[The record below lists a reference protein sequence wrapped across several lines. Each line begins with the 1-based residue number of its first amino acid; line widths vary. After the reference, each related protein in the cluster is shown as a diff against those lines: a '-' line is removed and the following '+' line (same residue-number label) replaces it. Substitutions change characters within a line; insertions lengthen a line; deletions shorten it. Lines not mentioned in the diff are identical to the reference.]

1 MTWYKTGAVTVTP
14 GSNAVI
20 GTGTSFIAN
29 SRVGDG
35 FRGPDGGWYEITN
48 IASDTAMSIS
58 PPYGA
63 PSAYAIAPL
72 QGYTKESADQLRA
85 ATKEIAGTATD
96 MSDQIDQAKESA
108 DAAKLSETNSKSSE
122 TNSAT
127 SSDKAKKWAEAGDGV
142 QVEPGKY
149 SAKAWASTAE
159 YYAGLS
165 STSENKAKASAD
177 AAAASAAVPLSTP
190 LTGLSV
196 AISSAIAASDTI
208 LLAFGKLQAQGT
220 LGGWGTP
227 KGIAVDINTLTASQQ
242 FNINTPATTANIPMK
257 LGSTTTPF
265 AAGSTGI
272 VSAWQN
278 GGTGHWQM
286 LVFDRNSNSIAYRRK
301 AAGIIQPD
309 DYLVVYPTGKT
320 VLDISQGGTG
330 GSTASDARIALGL
343 KTGAQADVTTSN
355 TDSDASRVM
364 RPGNF
369 GIGSYDPLIVAD
381 ANTIRMTGFYY
392 GTGSANTPETYGFIR
407 HQGAGAQDGL
417 QTFISAVTRIEY
429 KRILSSG
436 TWGAWDSGSSSAP
449 ITKRWT
455 SSALSGTAGSPMTLT
470 HNLGIKAKIINVYGT
485 MLTAAGGYSVGD
497 TIDFGSCPVT
507 LNGSLS
513 FNFTFYNSSV
523 NSLVAILGSSG
534 IALNNKTT
542 GGVTSLTSAQISLT
556 FEVMA

>member
-1 MTWYKTGAVTVTP
+1 
-14 GSNAVI
+14 
-20 GTGTSFIAN
+20 
-29 SRVGDG
+29 
-35 FRGPDGGWYEITN
+35 EITN

-190 LTGLSV
+190 LAGLSV

-208 LLAFGKLQAQGT
+208 LSAFGKLQAQGT
-220 LGGWGTP
+220 LSGWGTP
-227 KGIAVDINTLTASQQ
+227 KGIAADINALTVSQQ
-242 FNINTPATTANIPMK
+242 FNINAPATTANIPMK

-286 LVFDRNSNSIAYRRK
+286 LVFDRNSNSIAYRRM
-301 AAGIIQPD
+301 AAGAVQPD

-330 GSTASDARIALGL
+330 GKTPAQARISLGL
-343 KTGAQADVTTSN
+343 KTAALADVTTSN
-355 TDSDASRVM
+355 TDSDSGRLM

-369 GIGSYDPLIVAD
+369 GIGSFDPIIVPD
-381 ANTIRMTGFYY
+381 ANTLRVTGFYY
-392 GTGSANTPETYGFIR
+392 GAGSSNTPETYGFIR
-407 HQGAGAQDGL
+407 HQGAGAQDAI
-417 QTFISAVTRIEY
+417 QYFTSATTKVEY
-429 KRILSSG
+429 KRILASG
-436 TWGAWDSGSSSAP
+436 VWGPWDQGASSSP
-449 ITKRWT
+449 ITKKWT
-455 SSALSGTAGSPMTLT
+455 GTEVTATAGSPMTIT
-470 HNLGIKAKIINVYGT
+470 HNLGISAQIIRVKGRV
-485 MLTAAGGYSVGD
+485 LTASGGYAVGD
-497 TIDFGSCPVT
+497 IIDFGPCPVT

-513 FNFTFYNSSV
+513 FNYTFYSSGNNSF
-523 NSLVAILGSSG
+523 VAILGTSG
-534 IALNNKTT
+534 FAVNNKTV
-542 GGVTSLTSAQISLT
+542 GAVTSISPVQIAIT
-556 FEVMA
+556 FEVLA